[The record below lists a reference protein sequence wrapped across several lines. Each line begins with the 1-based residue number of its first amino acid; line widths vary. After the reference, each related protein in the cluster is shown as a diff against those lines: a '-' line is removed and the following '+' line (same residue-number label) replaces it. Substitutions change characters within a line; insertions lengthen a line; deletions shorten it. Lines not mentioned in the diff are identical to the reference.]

1 MAKGCGDDEGVLLV
15 MGDGGDGEAGDG
27 VAGDG
32 EVGKVGDRAGM
43 DTEGDAWAGRGAPA
57 VEAGH

>member
-1 MAKGCGDDEGVLLV
+1 MLLV

-32 EVGKVGDRAGM
+32 EVGEVGDKDGL
-43 DTEGDAWAGRGAPA
+43 DTAGDAWAGLGEPV
-57 VEAGH
+57 VEAGHWRDGWLP

>member
-32 EVGKVGDRAGM
+32 EVGKVGDKAGL
-43 DTEGDAWAGRGAPA
+43 DTEGDAWAGLGAPV

>member
-1 MAKGCGDDEGVLLV
+1 

-32 EVGKVGDRAGM
+32 EVGKVGDRDGL
-43 DTEGDAWAGRGAPA
+43 DTAGDAWAGLGEPV
-57 VEAGH
+57 VEAGHWRDGWLP

>member
-1 MAKGCGDDEGVLLV
+1 MLLV

-32 EVGKVGDRAGM
+32 EVGDVGDRVGL
-43 DTEGDAWAGRGAPA
+43 DTGVVAPAWDGLGAPA
-57 VEAGH
+57 GDAGH